1 MKLKELLPFNK
12 NNIKKVFPFVET
24 EYSDNSIIILKIN
37 SYTPTEEMREG
48 QTTYFDYNNSM
59 FSLCRKMFDNK
70 RVVLKFDGITFEDD
84 TLNLSAYFVNS
95 DQLNIQFDNCVFK
108 NGINKLITTTGN
120 IEFNNCTFDGKTII
134 SGIDMT
140 SIMIDEIKRSYLKY
154 DLKRCAFKFINCKF
168 LDTVTKSNDY
178 YNYIYIISVLFKE
191 CEFLS
196 NVSSVKQGV
205 QYLPFISKTKI
216 SDCFFDSKV
225 HIEDQEVEFN
235 GNNNFNSDLV
245 VKSNDVT
252 LTGNNV
258 VKGNT
263 NIEAIKLHIFNYLLK
278 TKNLYLKITSLFNS
292 NSRIEA
298 NESVEIDSDD
308 TKEYIISSPK
318 VVYNGHDI
326 TTDNNS
332 MMDVYP
338 NEKYKKILIDKNNIH
353 IERKRLLLALLS
365 VHDMITSEIE
375 KQKKEL
381 EQQLDQELKASSLR
395 KYIK

>member
-24 EYSDNSIIILKIN
+24 EYSDDSIIILKIN

-108 NGINKLITTTGN
+108 NGINKFITTTGN
-120 IEFNNCTFDGKTII
+120 IGFNNCTFDGKTII

-140 SIMIDEIKRSYLKY
+140 SIMIDEINGCYTKY
-154 DLKRCAFKFINCKF
+154 NFHDKHCALKFINCKF
-168 LDTVTKSNDY
+168 FDTVTKLSDRNDY
-178 YNYIYIISVLFKE
+178 EILFKE

-196 NVSSVKQGV
+196 NVSLVKQAL
-205 QYLPFISKTKI
+205 QYLRFVSRIEI
-216 SDCFFDSKV
+216 SDCSFDNKV
-225 HIEDQEVEFN
+225 HVEDEEVEFN
-235 GNNNFNSDLV
+235 GNNNFNSNLV
-245 VKSNDVT
+245 VEGDDVI
-252 LTGNNV
+252 LTGNNI

-263 NIEAIKLHIFNYLLK
+263 NIEATKLHISNYLLK

-298 NESVEIDSDD
+298 DESVEIDSDD
-308 TKEYIISSPK
+308 TKKCVISSPK

-338 NEKYKKILIDKNNIH
+338 NEKYKKILIDKNNIQ

-395 KYIK
+395 KYITK